1 MGFIDDFKVD
11 QELQIQTLC
20 VAFFLIIFPLY
31 FFSVAAGT
39 DSPEGMGGVG
49 SYEVSGEITYIDF
62 ESGEETIAD
71 GSPLSIDLNTDQL
84 DDIADKNIVGVLVSM
99 SYGEDETETPQ
110 TGPFGGIGTCNGPTG
125 GQKAADTISGTASH
139 LNFSNSADGQNG
151 GGDAEFAHDVS
162 TEWYNASMIGT
173 VENPVVV
180 EGLSESSIVDQLD
193 AKGAGLGDYNIEI
206 SVAANAGGGA
216 TCDRSD
222 SGETVSY
229 TIQLIVLDY
238 SIRPYVDVDDID
250 L

>member
-1 MGFIDDFKVD
+1 MGFIDDIKVD
-11 QELQIQTLC
+11 RDLQIQTAC
-20 VAFFLIIFPLY
+20 VAFFLLIFPLY

-39 DSPEGMGGVG
+39 VSPAGMGGVG
-49 SYEVSGEITYIDF
+49 KYSVSGELTYIDF

-71 GSPLSIDLNTDQL
+71 GSPLVIDLNTDAL

-99 SYGEDETETPQ
+99 SYGEDETEQ
-110 TGPFGGIGTCNGPTG
+110 GPGVGGISTCANGG
-125 GQKAADTISGTASH
+125 LSADTITGTASH
-139 LNFSNSADGQNG
+139 LNFSNSADGQNIDG
-151 GGDAEFAHDVS
+151 NGAHDVT
-162 TEWYNASMIGT
+162 TEWYNSSMIGT
-173 VENPVVV
+173 DV

-238 SIRPYVDVDDID
+238 TIIPFVEIENV
-250 L
+250 

>member
-1 MGFIDDFKVD
+1 MGFIDNIKVD
-11 QELQIQTLC
+11 RDLQIQTLC
-20 VAFFLIIFPLY
+20 VAFFLVIFPLY

-39 DSPEGMGGVG
+39 DSPAGMGGVG
-49 SYEVSGEITYIDF
+49 KYSVSGEMTYIDF

-71 GSPLSIDLNTDQL
+71 GSPLLIDLNTDAI

-99 SYGEDETETPQ
+99 SYGEDETETS
-110 TGPFGGIGTCNGPTG
+110 TTPFGTGCNGPTG
-125 GQKAADTISGTASH
+125 GQNAADTITGTASH

-162 TEWYNASMIGT
+162 TEWYNSSMIGT
-173 VENPVVV
+173 DV

-193 AKGAGLGDYNIEI
+193 AKGAGLGDYSIEI
-206 SVAANAGGGA
+206 SVTANAGGGA

-238 SIRPYVDVDDID
+238 TIVPFVDLENI
-250 L
+250 